1 MRSKFWNRFLA
12 AFMIVFA
19 LLLGACR
26 SSAPEEAPADETAI
40 AEPAGP
46 WPTSRLIGEL
56 SGHDPLEGFNRSMFE
71 VDCVIMDYIAR
82 PLGWIWSS
90 VLPRPVIQCIENAC
104 HNLAF
109 PGRFISSLGSAE
121 FECAGV
127 EAGRFLLNSTV
138 GIAGLFDPAEYWFHL
153 YKTDADFGR
162 FATTKLS
169 RSLKT

>member
-26 SSAPEEAPADETAI
+26 SSAPEAEAPDDETAV

-56 SGHDPLEGFNRSMFE
+56 SGHDPIEGFNRSMFE

-90 VLPRPVIQCIENAC
+90 VLPRPVIQCI
-104 HNLAF
+104 
-109 PGRFISSLGSAE
+109 
-121 FECAGV
+121 
-127 EAGRFLLNSTV
+127 
-138 GIAGLFDPAEYWFHL
+138 
-153 YKTDADFGR
+153 
-162 FATTKLS
+162 
-169 RSLKT
+169 